1 MYSKDDIKIVEL
13 QRELL
18 LLINKNLTNELKVS
32 SLTLTNFR
40 IINLVDKEKANT
52 ASDLANIIG
61 ITLPSISEL
70 LDKLTTEGLIKK
82 KVDDLDKRVT
92 ILSVTNKGKM
102 VVGETKKLIIQ
113 KMSKG
118 LSKLT
123 KQQKKQYI
131 ELLQILISE

>member
-18 LLINKNLTNELKVS
+18 LLINKNLTNGLKDS

-40 IINLVDKEKANT
+40 IISLIDKEKANT

-70 LDKLTTEGLIKK
+70 LVKLTTEGLIKK
-82 KVDDLDKRVT
+82 KVDDSDKRVT

-102 VVGETKKLIIQ
+102 VVGETKKLIIE

>member
-18 LLINKNLTNELKVS
+18 LLINENLTNELKVS